1 MSDVIRS
8 NFDDVVSLD
17 ITPESAGW
25 EYSGLRVVTLAA
37 GAAHTC
43 ALDTVEAMVI
53 PLAGSCSV
61 DVNGAHYA
69 LAGRANVFAG
79 VPDVLYAPV
88 GSTITIS
95 SAAGGRFAIATAKA
109 KEVFPVRLIPADAI
123 PVEYRG
129 SGNCSRRVVNY
140 GLPGVLDAHR
150 IIAVE
155 VFTPAGNWSSYP
167 PHKHD
172 EHSDTESELE
182 EIYYFE
188 VGDGPSGPGIGYQ
201 RVFGTPDRPIDV
213 FAEVRT
219 GDVVLVP
226 HGWHGPS
233 MAVPGYDLY
242 YLNVMAGPERDWR
255 ICDHPDHA
263 WIRGTWADQPLDPR
277 VQVWSSDR

>member
-8 NFDDVVSLD
+8 NFDELVSLD
-17 ITPESAGW
+17 ITPQSAGW
-25 EYSGLRVVTLAA
+25 EYSGLRIITLSP
-37 GAAHTC
+37 GEAHTLV
-43 ALDTVEAMVI
+43 LDEIEAMVI
-53 PLAGSCSV
+53 PLAGACHV
-61 DVNGAHYA
+61 DVDGQGFE
-69 LAGRANVFAG
+69 LAGRVSVFAG

-88 GSTITIS
+88 GSTVTIRS
-95 SAAGGRFAIATAKA
+95 EAGGRFAIGTAKA
-109 KEVFPVRLIPADAI
+109 ERLFPVRLIRSSEI

-140 GLPGVLDAHR
+140 GLPDVLDAHR

-155 VFTPAGNWSSYP
+155 VLTPSGNWSSYP

-172 EHSDTESELE
+172 EQTSTESQLE

-188 VGDGPSGPGIGYQ
+188 VAAGPNGPGIGYQ

-213 FAEVRT
+213 FAEVHT

-263 WIRGTWADQPLDPR
+263 WIRETWSDQPLDPR
-277 VQVWSSDR
+277 VVV